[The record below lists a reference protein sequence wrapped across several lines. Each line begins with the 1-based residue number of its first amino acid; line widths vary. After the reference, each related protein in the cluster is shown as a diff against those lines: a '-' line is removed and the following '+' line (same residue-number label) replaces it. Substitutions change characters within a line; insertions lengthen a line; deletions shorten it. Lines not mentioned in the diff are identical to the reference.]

1 LLGPQHSLVFDLD
14 GTLVDTAPDLC
25 HALNHVLDRIGKPA
39 MPLSVMRNLVG
50 HGART
55 MINDALEQYGVH
67 PNGAEMAEHVQTFLA
82 YYTEHIA
89 DESRPFPGVVDALE
103 RFQDQGVK
111 LGVCTN
117 KREALS
123 VQLLN
128 TLDLTRFFPAI
139 LGADS
144 VPANKPDPGH
154 LLATIDTLGGDPMR
168 CTFVGDSPTDVATA
182 KAAKVPIVAVR
193 FGYTKI
199 KPEELGADHL
209 IDHYDELDGAVL
221 HLLKRSITKNA

>member
-1 LLGPQHSLVFDLD
+1 MLGPQYSLVFDLD

-25 HALNHVLDRIGKPA
+25 NALNHVLDRIGRPT
-39 MPLSVMRNLVG
+39 MPLSTMRNLVG

-55 MINDALEQYGVH
+55 MINDALEQSGTH
-67 PNGAEMAEHVQTFLA
+67 PTGAEMAKHVDTFLA
-82 YYTEHIA
+82 YYTDHIA
-89 DESRPFPGVVDALE
+89 DESRPFPGVIEALK

-123 VQLLN
+123 IQLLEA
-128 TLDLTRFFPAI
+128 LDLTGFFPVI

-154 LLATIDTLGGDPMR
+154 LLATIDALGGNPTS

-182 KAAKVPIVAVR
+182 KAANVPIVAVR
-193 FGYTKI
+193 FGYTKL

-209 IDHYDELDGAVL
+209 IDHYDELDSAVL
-221 HLLKRSITKNA
+221 KVLRLSTTKNA